1 MGSRRRVLVLAL
13 QIRTMGALIFIGGN
27 VFGHIILMLCVYPT
41 GNKIEKFQEAG
52 KL

>member
-27 VFGHIILMLCVYPT
+27 VVFGHINAVCLSHVEYHVGQI
-41 GNKIEKFQEAG
+41 
-52 KL
+52 